1 MATIADIQ
9 KTDWGK
15 DLLNVSKPLASE
27 KKAENLKEPRKTKQ
41 QREEEEQQKNFDE
54 ISALYRKAEV
64 LDGHIKQF
72 KKAMQDL
79 NDLVLRHKSTEV
91 NIDEA
96 RNMESEAD
104 TEAGYILKI
113 FKKVNSHYETP
124 IITISQTELIKECA
138 SVVAREADK
147 AMSKKEQQL
156 KEVLA
161 ELRK

>member
-1 MATIADIQ
+1 MNNTEAIDAFC
-9 KTDWGK
+9 KAN
-15 DLLNVSKPLASE
+15 NVTTEIHTFAGWLKRGYKVKKGEKASFAFPLWSHSE
-27 KKAENLKEPRKTKQ
+27 KESTGKKT
-41 QREEEEQQKNFDE
+41 ETFD
-54 ISALYRKAEV
+54 
-64 LDGHIKQF
+64 IKQF

-79 NDLVLRHKSTEV
+79 NELVLRHKSTEI

-138 SVVAREADK
+138 SVVAREAEK